1 MNCNV
6 RLAFLL
12 MHLFVDIPLL
22 QGIVGKIV
30 TVQEHPTESTLEVC
44 ARSLRLSIYL
54 SARSGLIHIGI
65 TIVHRPDCT
74 DMEHS

>member
-1 MNCNV
+1 M
-6 RLAFLL
+6 
-12 MHLFVDIPLL
+12 
-22 QGIVGKIV
+22 V
-30 TVQEHPTESTLEVC
+30 TIQEHPTESAL
-44 ARSLRLSIYL
+44 IYL